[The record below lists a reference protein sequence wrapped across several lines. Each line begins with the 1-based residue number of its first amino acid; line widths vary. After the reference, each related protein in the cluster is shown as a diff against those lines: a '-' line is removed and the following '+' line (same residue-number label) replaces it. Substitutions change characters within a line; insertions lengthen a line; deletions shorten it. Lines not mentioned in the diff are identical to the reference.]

1 MNNETQE
8 LQDLLN
14 ISVRH
19 VRNQGEPSRGA
30 DGRCVYRGPGGLQC
44 AAGPFITDYTRAMDR
59 ADLTFHGVTKRWP
72 DRILPV
78 ARKHDGFVSN
88 VLQAAHDGATTDGR
102 FEFMPDYH
110 RRLGE
115 RLRNY
120 FGNTGIH
127 LVIPPHVAMGALTY

>member
-1 MNNETQE
+1 MKNETQE

-14 ISVRH
+14 ISVAH
-19 VRNQGEPSRGA
+19 VRRQGEPSIGG

-59 ADLTFHGVTKRWP
+59 ADLNFNGVVKRWP
-72 DRILPV
+72 ARILPA
-78 ARKHDGFVSN
+78 ARKNNEFICS
-88 VLQAAHDGATTDGR
+88 VLQSAHDGATTDKR

-110 RRLGE
+110 RRLAE
-115 RLRNY
+115 RLRYY